1 MSKIKALDFAK
12 YVNDNKNALK
22 NNLRAY
28 NVDVDDSMSLASLVD
43 AVNVIPSVPQELY
56 KIQDDIPEMPDL
68 FKLADDDPDIDDK
81 QLAVIVVVPDY
92 LLKQSIYVNPHEI
105 VKTSDGKIY
114 TNDTS
119 IQKSYTHIWDLSKD
133 IDTSFNF
140 KLRWIKTIGIIE
152 NLSSLQRRNCG
163 FSYGICIASYVKNA
177 TIEISPSALGYPT
190 IAYQYFDNC
199 KITMKEFTSQG
210 LTTYRAI
217 FTRNCEITKSKQ
229 LPFPF
234 MYNYK
239 FYDDYFGNPIIDI
252 LYMPNT
258 YNQPYNINNYII
270 KTMID
275 NYGKELS
282 ASALFF
288 KTANTTT
295 QIRLNTGS
303 SSILYLICISITF
316 LNMPLY
322 TSYLL
327 YDSLPITVT
336 FNEEITNNVLL
347 TNSSSYLLSRK
358 SMLHIIDKLAD
369 MTGSTTKTFKINTKA
384 LENLTE
390 EEIAV
395 ATNKNWTLS

>member
-1 MSKIKALDFAK
+1 MAKIDSLDFAE
-12 YVNDNKNALK
+12 YVKDNKNALK

-28 NVDVDDSMSLASLVD
+28 NVDVDDSMSLANLVD

-68 FKLADDDPDIDDK
+68 FKLADNDPDIGNK
-81 QLAVIVVVPDY
+81 PTVIVVVPDY
-92 LLKQSIYVNPHEI
+92 LLKQTITVTPSSI

-119 IQKSYTHIWDLSKD
+119 SQKAYTHIWDLSKD

-140 KLRWIKTIGIIE
+140 KLRWIETIDTTGYATSRIQTIHT
-152 NLSSLQRRNCG
+152 G
-163 FSYGICIASYVKNA
+163 FDYGICIASYIKNM
-177 TIEISPSALGYPT
+177 TIEINPYALGYPDK
-190 IAYQYFDNC
+190 AYLYFDNC
-199 KITMKEFTSQG
+199 KVTMKEFTSQG

-217 FTRNCEITKSKQ
+217 FTRNCEITKTKQ

-234 MYNYK
+234 FYNYK
-239 FYDDYFGNPIIDI
+239 FYDSYFGNPIIDT
-252 LYMPNT
+252 LYIPNAYMQS
-258 YNQPYNINNYII
+258 YNVNNYII
-270 KTMID
+270 KTIID
-275 NYGKELS
+275 DYGNWQY

-295 QIRLNTGS
+295 QLRLNTS
-303 SSILYLICISITF
+303 SSSLIYLICISITF

-322 TSYLL
+322 KSNLL
-327 YDSLPITVT
+327 YDYLPIEVT
-336 FNEEITNNVLL
+336 FDEEITDNILL
-347 TNSSSYLLSRK
+347 TNSNTYLLSRK

-369 MTGSTTKTFKINTKA
+369 MTGSTTKTFKINSKA